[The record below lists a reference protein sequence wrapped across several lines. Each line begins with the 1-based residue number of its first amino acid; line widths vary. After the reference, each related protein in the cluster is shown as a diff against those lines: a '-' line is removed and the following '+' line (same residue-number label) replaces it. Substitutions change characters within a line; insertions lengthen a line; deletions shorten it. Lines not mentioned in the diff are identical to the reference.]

1 MCSSERNSPRIL
13 KDERLNQIC
22 ISTEQPYEVSLKAF
36 TWSRA
41 SFVKSTQLAS
51 SQRCLTLGTTCR
63 LHDQNWATN
72 FFYRAR
78 KRLESKVLQD
88 RRIVTTRSE
97 IFWKNANH
105 HRVRRHRRVPSPILF
120 RFVSDENET
129 ISLIPLHLPELFR
142 FQLSPINRKLL
153 REPEKEEVKSQQCGK
168 TLDWN
173 LFFQQDNLT
182 QGWSNSNKTRVLAPR
197 LRK

>member
-1 MCSSERNSPRIL
+1 MLNLGHDLSTSRPKLSNELFLPGPQTLSSKSPSGSTNRDDSERNIL
-13 KDERLNQIC
+13 KKCKSSSSETSPTSSD
-22 ISTEQPYEVSLKAF
+22 SDFVSF
-36 TWSRA
+36 
-41 SFVKSTQLAS
+41 
-51 SQRCLTLGTTCR
+51 C
-63 LHDQNWATN
+63 
-72 FFYRAR
+72 
-78 KRLESKVLQD
+78 
-88 RRIVTTRSE
+88 
-97 IFWKNANH
+97 
-105 HRVRRHRRVPSPILF
+105 
-120 RFVSDENET
+120 FVSDENET

-182 QGWSNSNKTRVLAPR
+182 QGWSNSDKTRVLAPG

>member
-1 MCSSERNSPRIL
+1 MFNLGHDLSTSRPKLSNELFLPGPQTLSIKSPSGSTNRDDSERNIL
-13 KDERLNQIC
+13 KKCKSSSSETSPTSSD
-22 ISTEQPYEVSLKAF
+22 SDFVSF
-36 TWSRA
+36 
-41 SFVKSTQLAS
+41 
-51 SQRCLTLGTTCR
+51 C
-63 LHDQNWATN
+63 
-72 FFYRAR
+72 
-78 KRLESKVLQD
+78 
-88 RRIVTTRSE
+88 
-97 IFWKNANH
+97 
-105 HRVRRHRRVPSPILF
+105 
-120 RFVSDENET
+120 FVSDENET

-182 QGWSNSNKTRVLAPR
+182 QGWSNSDKTRVLAPG